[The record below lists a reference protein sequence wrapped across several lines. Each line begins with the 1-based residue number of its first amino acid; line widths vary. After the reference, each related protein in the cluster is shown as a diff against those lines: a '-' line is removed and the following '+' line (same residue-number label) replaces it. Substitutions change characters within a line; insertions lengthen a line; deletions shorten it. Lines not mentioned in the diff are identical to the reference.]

1 MLRQRLFDFVLHQRD
16 KEPLKRMMHSRLAGK
31 WQTVSTREFVKQM
44 NYVSKGLFC
53 LGIQPGD
60 RIALITSG
68 NRLEWNIL
76 DHAIMQ
82 IGAVGV
88 PIYPTMTPSDTAYI
102 LNHSESKIC
111 FVSDEK
117 LFRKVSQLKSETP
130 GLMNVY
136 TFEKVAGAPHWES
149 LFDVSENIED
159 EDLKALRNKVREEQ
173 LATIIYTSG
182 TTGLPKGVMLSHKN
196 IASNV
201 ISSKE
206 RLPHLEKGSRSVSF
220 LPCCHIYERM
230 LHYLYIHSGVEIYLT
245 GMETIKDD
253 LAFAKPHIFTAVPR
267 LFEKFYDGIVSKG
280 SAAPGVKGKIFRWAH
295 ELALSWE
302 PESSNGLIYELK
314 LSVARA
320 LVFGKVKKALGLE
333 NIKAIAS
340 GSAPLQARLA
350 RFFNAAEMPVLEG
363 YGLTETSPVITVNT
377 FRRTGMYR
385 NGSVGKCISGV
396 EVKIADDGE
405 ILCKGPNVMMGYYK
419 DDAQTA
425 EIIRNRWFHTG
436 DIGKMED
443 GFLFITDRKKEL
455 FKTSAGKYIAPQLL
469 ENALKE
475 SAFID
480 QVVVTG
486 EGQKFAAAL
495 IVPDYGKL
503 KDSFSL
509 SDDVSHENLILRDD
523 VKKLMYSEI
532 EKINVRFGSWE
543 KIRAFRM
550 LPRALSIEEGEI
562 TPTLKLKRKVIYAN
576 WKALISDCFDRD

>member
-16 KEPLKRMMHSRLAGK
+16 KEPLKRMMHSRLAGE
-31 WQTVSTREFVKQM
+31 WRSISTRDFVKQM
-44 NYVSKGLFC
+44 NYASKGLC
-53 LGIQPGD
+53 GLGIQPGD
-60 RIALITSG
+60 KVALIVSG

-102 LNHSESKIC
+102 LNHSESKLC

-117 LFRKVSQLKSETP
+117 LFRKVSQLLPQTP
-130 GLMNVY
+130 GVQQVF
-136 TFEKVAGAPHWES
+136 TFEKIDSAPHWES
-149 LFDVSENIED
+149 IFNHSENIE
-159 EDLKALRNKVREEQ
+159 EEQLKALRNKVREDQ

-206 RLPHLEKGSRSVSF
+206 RLPHLKRGSRCVSF

-253 LAFAKPHIFTAVPR
+253 LSFARPHIFTAVPR

-280 SAAPGVKGKIFRWAH
+280 SAAPGMKGKIFRWAH
-295 ELALSWE
+295 DLALRWE
-302 PESSNGLIYELK
+302 PEGGNGVMYELK
-314 LSVARA
+314 LSIARA
-320 LVFGKVKKALGLE
+320 LVFGKVRKALGLE

-340 GSAPLQARLA
+340 GSAPLQARHA

-425 EIIRNRWFHTG
+425 DIIRNRWFHTG
-436 DIGKMED
+436 DIGKVED

-503 KDSFSL
+503 KDAIACDQNISAESL
-509 SDDVSHENLILRDD
+509 IARDE
-523 VKKLMYSEI
+523 VKKLMYAEV

-543 KIRAFRM
+543 KIRAFRL

-576 WKALISDCFDRD
+576 WKALIDDCFDRD

>member
-16 KEPLKRMMHSRLAGK
+16 KEPLKRMMHSRLAGH
-31 WQTVSTREFVKQM
+31 WQTISTREFVKQM
-44 NYVSKGLFC
+44 NYATKGLC
-53 LGIQPGD
+53 GLGIEPGD
-60 RIALITSG
+60 RVALITSG
-68 NRLEWNIL
+68 NRIEWNIL

-82 IGAVGV
+82 MGAVGV
-88 PIYPTMTPSDTAYI
+88 PIYPTMTPADTAFI
-102 LNHSESKIC
+102 LNHSECKLC

-117 LFRKVSQLKSETP
+117 LFRKVSKLLPETP
-130 GLMNVY
+130 GIKNIY
-136 TFEKVAGAPHWES
+136 TFEKVAGANHWEDLFS
-149 LFDVSENIED
+149 LGENMED
-159 EDLKALRNKVREEQ
+159 EQLKALRNKVLEEQ

-201 ISSKE
+201 LACKE
-206 RLPHLEKGSRSVSF
+206 RLPHLEKGSRCVSF

-253 LAFAKPHIFTAVPR
+253 LAYAKPHIFSAVPR

-280 SAAPGVKGKIFRWAH
+280 MAAPGVKGKIFKWAH
-295 ELALSWE
+295 ELALRWE
-302 PESSNGLIYELK
+302 PEGGGGLLYELK
-314 LSVARA
+314 LSMARM
-320 LVFGKVKKALGLE
+320 LVFGKVRKALGLE

-340 GSAPLQARLA
+340 GSAPLQARHA

-385 NGSVGKCISGV
+385 NGSVGKCIQGV

-419 DDAQTA
+419 DEAQTA
-425 EIIRNRWFHTG
+425 DIIRNRWFHTG
-436 DIGKMED
+436 DIGKIED

-455 FKTSAGKYIAPQLL
+455 FKTSAGKYIAPQML

-475 SAFID
+475 SPLID

-495 IVPDYGKL
+495 IVPDYAKL
-503 KDSFSL
+503 KEAIAA
-509 SDDVSHENLILRDD
+509 DVDHSELVLRDD
-523 VKKLMYSEI
+523 VKKLMFAEI

-543 KIRAFRM
+543 KIRAFRL
-550 LPRALSIEEGEI
+550 LPRALSIEDGEM

-576 WKALISDCFDRD
+576 WKALIDDCFDRE